1 MLMRRDTDCRDVEV
15 VLPPA
20 LARYGAHTTC
30 RISGP
35 EGAPI
40 IVVLGGIS
48 ADRFACTRQD
58 GTTGWWPGLVGP
70 GCAIDPQR
78 HRIIGLDFAADAD
91 GEFAPTT
98 EEQAKALCAAL
109 DAAGVETAD
118 LVIGASYG
126 GMVALALAQHH
137 PERVRRL
144 AVISAPAEPHP
155 MATAMRELQRRAVAL
170 GLAHGDGEAG
180 LSIARGL
187 AMLTYRTPEEFAVRF
202 AGGLDEEA
210 ALGTSAPGAYLRA
223 RGDVYHGVMSPQR
236 FLSLSASID
245 RHRVDP
251 TRIPHPTLVIGA
263 TSDRLVPPEQVK
275 ALAAALPDARLHPI
289 ESLYGHDMFLKETGH
304 IAPLVAAFAEE
315 A

>member
-1 MLMRRDTDCRDVEV
+1 MLMRPETICRDVEFT
-15 VLPPA
+15 LPPA
-20 LARYGAHTTC
+20 LARYGFRTAC
-30 RISGP
+30 RVSGP
-35 EGAPI
+35 EGAPVV
-40 IVVLGGIS
+40 VVLGGIS
-48 ADRFACTRQD
+48 ADRFVCTRED

-70 GCAIDPQR
+70 DCGIDPQR
-78 HRIIGLDFAADAD
+78 HRIIGLDFAADAE
-91 GEFAPTT
+91 GTLAPTT
-98 EEQAKALCAAL
+98 EEQAQVLCAAL
-109 DAAGVETAD
+109 DAAGVRTAD
-118 LVIGASYG
+118 LVVGASYG

-137 PERVRRL
+137 PQRVRRL
-144 AVISAPAEPHP
+144 VVISAPAGPHP

-202 AGGLDEEA
+202 AGGLDQEA

-223 RGDVYHGVMSPQR
+223 RGDAYHGVMSPER

-251 TRIPHPTLVIGA
+251 AFIPQPTLVIGA
-263 TSDRLVPPEQVK
+263 TSDRLVPPEQVE
-275 ALAAALPDARLHPI
+275 ALAAALPDARLHLI
-289 ESLYGHDMFLKETGH
+289 DSLYGHDMFLKETGQ
-304 IAPLVAAFAEE
+304 IAPLVAQFTEE